1 MKKLLYILLFFIPV
15 VGCTNLDSEMYDVIN
30 PTIFPKT
37 EEDAEAL
44 VTAAAYAPFWSNYW
58 SGIFTEGEGGIQ
70 IIGDMTTDLGD
81 CNWDDA
87 VWTGEIGRAHV

>member
-44 VTAAAYAPFWSNYW
+44 VTAAAYAPF
-58 SGIFTEGEGGIQ
+58 
-70 IIGDMTTDLGD
+70 
-81 CNWDDA
+81 
-87 VWTGEIGRAHV
+87 R

>member
-37 EEDAEAL
+37 EEDAEAFGHSGGVCAFL
-44 VTAAAYAPFWSNYW
+44 V
-58 SGIFTEGEGGIQ
+58 
-70 IIGDMTTDLGD
+70 
-81 CNWDDA
+81 
-87 VWTGEIGRAHV
+87 